1 MIKGGHTPELGKPGG
16 RGGIWRGG
24 LGEHGDGEREDDQE
38 ATGRWD
44 PDRGVAFGAT
54 PQADDALR
62 GAHARVPRA
71 ARGAVR
77 RADELPGE
85 RAANSRAPCTHRK
98 RACPSRAMRKGR
110 KSYCTCV

>member
-54 PQADDALR
+54 PQTNCATPQAY
-62 GAHARVPRA
+62 
-71 ARGAVR
+71 ARGTLFYEFRLA
-77 RADELPGE
+77 RAFNRGRFAGKAGML
-85 RAANSRAPCTHRK
+85 AAS
-98 RACPSRAMRKGR
+98 
-110 KSYCTCV
+110 VL